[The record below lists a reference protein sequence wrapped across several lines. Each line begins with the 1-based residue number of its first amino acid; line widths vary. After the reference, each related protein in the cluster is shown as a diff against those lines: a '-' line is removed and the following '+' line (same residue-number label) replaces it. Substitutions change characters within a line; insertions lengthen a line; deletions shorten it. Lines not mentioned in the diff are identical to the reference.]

1 MCDKGLMLISD
12 DFAIDR
18 EMLRDIFE
26 EEFDILEAENGQ
38 ECIELV
44 KQYGSTISVVLLD
57 IQMPKAT
64 GLDVLE
70 YRSTDPVFRGIPV
83 IVITINDD
91 TKSQMEIFQ
100 LGATDYITK
109 PFIQEII
116 RYRVHNVLSTYN
128 VEELMKERESLRAQ
142 SELDLMTELYNKVT
156 TERLVGS
163 LLANNTSHNALMIV
177 DIDDFK
183 YVNDT
188 KGHLVGDRTICAI
201 SELLSGYF
209 RKTDIIGRI
218 GGDELVVFM
227 IGVPSKD
234 LARQKADNF
243 SKLLKYQPHT
253 TLPVN
258 VTVSIG
264 LVISDPR
271 PYTYE
276 ELFKQAD
283 QALYQA
289 KRNGKGQ
296 YAEYGIEST
305 QADFQKGIFTVLLL
319 SKNRETRSIIN
330 TISEGIRLL
339 TIAEPSEAEYFK
351 KEFSSQIRFLYIDI
365 SGESGDGADLIQ
377 QMRSIPWLQGVP
389 FAAICQEGNMEQ
401 FACAIEKGA
410 SDILPAPVDVIFAK
424 RRSESLYIQKHV

>member
-177 DIDDFK
+177 DIDRSEEH
-183 YVNDT
+183 T
-188 KGHLVGDRTICAI
+188 
-201 SELLSGYF
+201 SELQS
-209 RKTDIIGRI
+209 
-218 GGDELVVFM
+218 
-227 IGVPSKD
+227 PS
-234 LARQKADNF
+234 
-243 SKLLKYQPHT
+243 
-253 TLPVN
+253 
-258 VTVSIG
+258 
-264 LVISDPR
+264 
-271 PYTYE
+271 
-276 ELFKQAD
+276 
-283 QALYQA
+283 
-289 KRNGKGQ
+289 
-296 YAEYGIEST
+296 
-305 QADFQKGIFTVLLL
+305 
-319 SKNRETRSIIN
+319 
-330 TISEGIRLL
+330 
-339 TIAEPSEAEYFK
+339 
-351 KEFSSQIRFLYIDI
+351 
-365 SGESGDGADLIQ
+365 
-377 QMRSIPWLQGVP
+377 
-389 FAAICQEGNMEQ
+389 
-401 FACAIEKGA
+401 
-410 SDILPAPVDVIFAK
+410 
-424 RRSESLYIQKHV
+424 